1 MNDLPSPAAVVVGV
15 DGSTVALRAALWAVD
30 EAVSRDIALRL
41 VHALDADDSESPD
54 RADTARTFATAE
66 RAVRRVIAAV
76 EATDKPVKIEVDITK
91 GPPVG
96 TLVRASRSA
105 AMVCVGAVG
114 SDHFQPDRV
123 GSTAAAVAT
132 SAQCPVAV
140 IHGFGRPT
148 RPHSG
153 WVVVEADKSPDNGV
167 VLGAAVDEA
176 RLRNAPLRVITCW
189 PAPSRDKRAVAE
201 GDHRIHARLTRRLS
215 PWRRRYP
222 DLRIELIAVHGS
234 ILDYLAKSAGDVQLL
249 VVGARDAQHLGELVG
264 PAGNAALRDSDH
276 AVLVVDRQHL

>member
-1 MNDLPSPAAVVVGV
+1 MNGSHTQPAVVIGV
-15 DGSTVALRAALWAVD
+15 DGSAAALRAALWAVD
-30 EAVSRDIALRL
+30 EAASRDIPLRL
-41 VHALDADDSESPD
+41 IHALDADDSESLH

-76 EATDKPVKIEVDITK
+76 EATDKPVKIEVDITE

-96 TLVRASRSA
+96 ALVRASCSA

-148 RPHSG
+148 RPHPR

-176 RLRNAPLRVITCW
+176 RLRDAPLRVITCW
-189 PAPSRDKRAVAE
+189 PAPSCDQQAVTE
-201 GDHRIHARLTRRLS
+201 GDHRIHAQLTRRLS

-222 DLRIELIAVHGS
+222 DLRIEPIAVHGS
-234 ILDYLAKSAGDVQLL
+234 ILDYLSKSAGDVQLL

-276 AVLVVDRQHL
+276 AVLVVDHQHL

>member
-1 MNDLPSPAAVVVGV
+1 MNGLPTPAAVVVGV
-15 DGSTVALRAALWAVD
+15 DGSTAALRAALWAVD
-30 EAVSRDIALRL
+30 EAVSRDIPLRL
-41 VHALDADDSESPD
+41 IHALDGQGSGSQRHQLARSPPPS
-54 RADTARTFATAE
+54 APSGH
-66 RAVRRVIAAV
+66 VVAAV
-76 EATDKPVKIEVDITK
+76 EATDKPVKIEAEITK
-91 GPPVG
+91 GPPVA

-148 RPHSG
+148 RRHRG
-153 WVVVEADKSPDNGV
+153 WVVVEVDKSPDNGV

-189 PAPSRDKRAVAE
+189 PAPSCDKRAVAE

-222 DLRIELIAVHGS
+222 DLRIEPIAVHGS
-234 ILDYLAKSAGDVQLL
+234 ILDYLAKSAADVQLL
-249 VVGARDAQHLGELVG
+249 VVGARDAQHLAELVG
-264 PAGNAALRDSDH
+264 PAGNSALRDSDH
-276 AVLVVDRQHL
+276 AVLVVDRQNL

>member
-1 MNDLPSPAAVVVGV
+1 MV
-15 DGSTVALRAALWAVD
+15 
-30 EAVSRDIALRL
+30 
-41 VHALDADDSESPD
+41 
-54 RADTARTFATAE
+54 
-66 RAVRRVIAAV
+66 AAV
-76 EATDKPVKIEVDITK
+76 EATDKPVKIEVEITE
-91 GPPVG
+91 GPPVA

-148 RPHSG
+148 RRHRG
-153 WVVVEADKSPDNGV
+153 WVVVEVDKSPDNGV

-189 PAPSRDKRAVAE
+189 SAPSCDKGAVAE

-222 DLRIELIAVHGS
+222 DLRIEPVAVHGS
-234 ILDYLAKSAGDVQLL
+234 ILDYLAKSAADVQLL
-249 VVGARDAQHLGELVG
+249 VVGARDAQHLAELVG
-264 PAGNAALRDSDH
+264 PAGNSALRDSDH
-276 AVLVVDRQHL
+276 AVLVVDRQNL

>member
-1 MNDLPSPAAVVVGV
+1 MSGPHAQPAVVIGV
-15 DGSTVALRAALWAVD
+15 DGSAAALRAALWAVD
-30 EAVSRDIALRL
+30 EAASRDIPLRL
-41 VHALDADDSESPD
+41 IHALDADDSESLHH
-54 RADTARTFATAE
+54 AGTARALATAE

-114 SDHFQPDRV
+114 SHHFQPDRV

-140 IHGFGRPT
+140 IHEFGRPT
-148 RPHSG
+148 RSHPG
-153 WVVVEADKSPDNGV
+153 WVIVEVDKSPDNGV

-189 PAPSRDKRAVAE
+189 PAPSCDQQAVTE
-201 GDHRIHARLTRRLS
+201 GDHRIHAQLTRRLS
-215 PWRRRYP
+215 PWQRRYP
-222 DLRIELIAVHGS
+222 DLRIEPIAVHGS
-234 ILDYLAKSAGDVQLL
+234 ILDYLGKSAGDVQLL
-249 VVGARDAQHLGELVG
+249 VVGGRDAQHLGELVG
-264 PAGNAALRDSDH
+264 AAGNAALRDSDH

>member
-1 MNDLPSPAAVVVGV
+1 MNDLPTPAAVVVGV
-15 DGSTVALRAALWAVD
+15 DGSTAALRAALWAVD

-41 VHALDADDSESPD
+41 VHALDADDSESLD
-54 RADTARTFATAE
+54 RADSARTFATAE

-148 RPHSG
+148 RPHPR

-189 PAPSRDKRAVAE
+189 PAPSCGQAGSRRGRSPDTRAADPPVVPVAAALSRPSDRADCGAWRHPRLSGEKRWRRAVARR
-201 GDHRIHARLTRRLS
+201 GSPRCPTSTRACR
-215 PWRRRYP
+215 PGGQRR
-222 DLRIELIAVHGS
+222 
-234 ILDYLAKSAGDVQLL
+234 
-249 VVGARDAQHLGELVG
+249 
-264 PAGNAALRDSDH
+264 AA
-276 AVLVVDRQHL
+276 

>member
-1 MNDLPSPAAVVVGV
+1 MNGSHTQPAVVIGV
-15 DGSTVALRAALWAVD
+15 DGSAAALGAALWAVD
-30 EAVSRDIALRL
+30 EAASRDIPLRL
-41 VHALDADDSESPD
+41 IHALDADDSESLH

-66 RAVRRVIAAV
+66 RAIRRVIAAV

-140 IHGFGRPT
+140 IHGFGRPS
-148 RPHSG
+148 RPHPR

-176 RLRNAPLRVITCW
+176 RLRDAPLRVITCW
-189 PAPSRDKRAVAE
+189 PAPSCDQQTVTE
-201 GDHRIHARLTRRLS
+201 GDNRIHAQLTRRLS

-222 DLRIELIAVHGS
+222 DLRIEPIAVHGS
-234 ILDYLAKSAGDVQLL
+234 ILDYLSKSAGDVQLL
-249 VVGARDAQHLGELVG
+249 VVGARDAQHLGEVVG

-276 AVLVVDRQHL
+276 AVLVVDHQHL

>member
-1 MNDLPSPAAVVVGV
+1 MNGSHTQPAVVIGV
-15 DGSTVALRAALWAVD
+15 DGSTAALRAALWAVD

-54 RADTARTFATAE
+54 RADTARKFATAE

-148 RPHSG
+148 RPHPG

-189 PAPSRDKRAVAE
+189 PAPSCDQRAVAE

-222 DLRIELIAVHGS
+222 DLRIEPIAVHGS
-234 ILDYLAKSAGDVQLL
+234 ILDYLAKSAADVQLL
-249 VVGARDAQHLGELVG
+249 VVGARDAQHLARACR
-264 PAGNAALRDSDH
+264 PSRQRRAA
-276 AVLVVDRQHL
+276 

>member
-1 MNDLPSPAAVVVGV
+1 MNGSHTQLAVVIGV
-15 DGSTVALRAALWAVD
+15 DGSAAALRTALWAVD
-30 EAVSRDIALRL
+30 EAVSREIPLRL
-41 VHALDADDSESPD
+41 VHALDSEGLNPD
-54 RADTARTFATAE
+54 DTARKLATAE
-66 RAVRRVIAAV
+66 SAIRNVVAAI
-76 EATDKPVKIEVDITK
+76 EAADKPVKLEVEIMRGRATA
-91 GPPVG
+91 
-96 TLVRASRSA
+96 TLVHASRQA
-105 AMVCVGAVG
+105 AMICVGAVG

-148 RPHSG
+148 RPHPG

-167 VLGAAVDEA
+167 VMGAAVDEA
-176 RLRNAPLRVITCW
+176 RLRNVPLRVITCW
-189 PAPSRDKRAVAE
+189 PAPSCDQQAVAE

-222 DLRIELIAVHGS
+222 DLRIESIVVHGS
-234 ILDYLAKSAGDVQLL
+234 IFDYLAKSAGDVQLL

-264 PAGNAALRDSDH
+264 PAGNVALRDSDH

>member
-1 MNDLPSPAAVVVGV
+1 MNGSHIQPAVVIGV
-15 DGSTVALRAALWAVD
+15 DGSAAALRAALWAVD
-30 EAVSRDIALRL
+30 EAVSRDIPLRL
-41 VHALDADDSESPD
+41 IHAFDADDSESRD

-123 GSTAAAVAT
+123 GSTAAAVAA

-148 RPHSG
+148 RPHPG
-153 WVVVEADKSPDNGV
+153 WVAVEADKSPDNGAV
-167 VLGAAVDEA
+167 MGAAVDEA
-176 RLRNAPLRVITCW
+176 RLRNVPLRVITCW
-189 PAPSRDKRAVAE
+189 PALSCDTRAVAE

-222 DLRIELIAVHGS
+222 DLRIESIVVHGS
-234 ILDYLAKSAGDVQLL
+234 IFDYLAKSAGDVQLL

-264 PAGNAALRDSDH
+264 PAGNVALRDSDH

>member
-1 MNDLPSPAAVVVGV
+1 MVCQHRRRLWSA
-15 DGSTVALRAALWAVD
+15 STVRRRPCALPCGPLTRQLAGT
-30 EAVSRDIALRL
+30 SRCASFTRSTPTTAR
-41 VHALDADDSESPD
+41 VW
-54 RADTARTFATAE
+54 TARTPLARSPPPSAPFG
-66 RAVRRVIAAV
+66 RVIAAV
-76 EATDKPVKIEVDITK
+76 EATDKPVKIEVEITK

-148 RPHSG
+148 RPHPG

-189 PAPSRDKRAVAE
+189 QAPSGDQQAVAE

-222 DLRIELIAVHGS
+222 DLRIEPIAVHGS
-234 ILDYLAKSAGDVQLL
+234 ILDYLAKSAADVQLL
-249 VVGARDAQHLGELVG
+249 VVGARDAQHLARACRPGRQRR
-264 PAGNAALRDSDH
+264 AA
-276 AVLVVDRQHL
+276 